1 MNWIIRKGEWQNRK
15 MSIAISVAIAKI
27 ENSNFNGKV
36 KNEIITM
43 SIQIRKIKIKN

>member
-27 ENSNFNGKV
+27 EK
-36 KNEIITM
+36 
-43 SIQIRKIKIKN
+43 